1 MHCVSKPR
9 KPRNRRDALE
19 LFYELLPCF
28 SAFGYQFGVR
38 RCMLPCKKSFL
49 PRSNREGEIRERHS
63 IMKILAGKFN
73 RRLRWILA
81 LAILFFAAAA
91 LFYPYHYPTR
101 VYAAQEKE
109 RAAGGDQTTSLSD
122 QTDLAVT
129 VYNSNIALVRDVRQ
143 LALPGGAFRL
153 KFMDIAATVNPATV
167 HFRSLT
173 DPEKLGVIEQ
183 NYEYDL
189 LEPAKL
195 LHKYVGKEV
204 TLVRSYM
211 ENGSTKREEIK
222 ATLLSDNNGP
232 VWKIGND
239 IVTGVYSEGYRFPE
253 VPANLYERPTLLMSL
268 ENSGARKQQIEA
280 SYLATNLSWNA
291 DYVLTV
297 ARDDKAADLDGW
309 VTLANSSGT
318 AFHNA
323 RLQLVAG
330 DLNRLPQNGLRDMVV
345 SKSMAVAGAAERQ
358 FQQESFS
365 EYHLYTLGRRTSV
378 EDKETKQISLL
389 QGSGVPVEKIFVVN
403 GQNFYYH
410 NQQNP
415 GSPLKDPVMVFY
427 KFKNEEKAG
436 LGMPL
441 PAGNVRVYQKDSK
454 GGVLFVGED
463 RIDHTPKDENVTVHI
478 GNAFDVVA
486 ERKQTDYKRIDT
498 HVWEM
503 EFEITLRNHKDTPI
517 VVQVNEPIGGDWEM
531 LSSSYKYTKTSA
543 WAAQFNVPVD
553 KNGTSVLKYR
563 IRARW

>member
-1 MHCVSKPR
+1 MENHGSKW
-9 KPRNRRDALE
+9 
-19 LFYELLPCF
+19 
-28 SAFGYQFGVR
+28 Q
-38 RCMLPCKKSFL
+38 
-49 PRSNREGEIRERHS
+49 
-63 IMKILAGKFN
+63 
-73 RRLRWILA
+73 RRLPWILSATAA
-81 LAILFFAAAA
+81 LLAAAA
-91 LFYPYHYPTR
+91 FFYPACGRQH
-101 VYAAQEKE
+101 VFAAQEKE
-109 RAAGGDQTTSLSD
+109 APRATAPDQSTSLNDQSD
-122 QTDLAVT
+122 LNVT
-129 VYNSNIALVRDVRQ
+129 VYNSNIALVRDVRN
-143 LALPGGAFRL
+143 LTLPGGTFRL

-173 DPEKLGVIEQ
+173 EPDKLGVIEQ

-204 TLVRSYM
+204 TLVRAYQES
-211 ENGSTKREEIK
+211 GTTKREEIK

-239 IVTGVYSEGYRFPE
+239 IVTGMYAESYRFPE
-253 VPANLYERPTLLMSL
+253 VPANLYDRPTLLMSL
-268 ENSGARKQQIEA
+268 ENSGPRKQQIEA
-280 SYLATNLSWNA
+280 SYLATNLSWNS

-309 VTLANSSGT
+309 VTLVNNSGT

-330 DLNRLPQNGLRDMVV
+330 DLNRLPAAINGRADMAMEALR
-345 SKSMAVAGAAERQ
+345 SKAAAPQ

-389 QGSGVPVEKIFVVN
+389 AGTGVPVEKIFVVN
-403 GQNFYYH
+403 GLNYYYR
-410 NQQNP
+410 NAQAP
-415 GSPLKDPVMVFY
+415 GSPLKDAVMVFY
-427 KFKNEEKAG
+427 KFRNEEKAG

-441 PAGNVRVYQKDSK
+441 PAGNIRVYQKDSK
-454 GGVLFVGED
+454 GGILFVGED

-498 HVWEM
+498 HTWEM

-517 VVQVNEPIGGDWEM
+517 TVEVNEPIGGDWEM
-531 LSSSYKYTKTSA
+531 LNSTYKFTKTA
-543 WAAQFNVPVD
+543 AFAAQFRVPVAKD
-553 KNGTSVLKYR
+553 GTSVLRYR
-563 IRARW
+563 IRAKW

>member
-1 MHCVSKPR
+1 MNTPSKR
-9 KPRNRRDALE
+9 
-19 LFYELLPCF
+19 
-28 SAFGYQFGVR
+28 FGARAVWF
-38 RCMLPCKKSFL
+38 
-49 PRSNREGEIRERHS
+49 
-63 IMKILAGKFN
+63 AGAT
-73 RRLRWILA
+73 L
-81 LAILFFAAAA
+81 AA
-91 LFYPYHYPTR
+91 LLSAGVLYSATR
-101 VYAAQEKE
+101 SHRAATQEKE
-109 RAAGGDQTTSLSD
+109 ARPAASDQATRDQATSLSD

-143 LALPGGAFRL
+143 LNLPSGAFRL

-173 DPEKLGVIEQ
+173 EPDKLGVIEQ

-195 LHKYVGKEV
+195 LHKYVGKEI
-204 TLVRSYM
+204 TLERSYFD
-211 ENGSTKREEIK
+211 NSTTKREQFK
-222 ATLLSDNNGP
+222 ATLLSDNNGT
-232 VWKIGND
+232 VWKVGND
-239 IVTGVYSEGYRFPE
+239 IITNLAVESYHFPE
-253 VPANLYERPTLLMSL
+253 VPANLYDHPTLLMSL
-268 ENSGARKQQIEA
+268 DNSGSHKHQIEA
-280 SYLATNLSWNA
+280 SYLANNLSWNA

-297 ARDDKAADLDGW
+297 GRDDKAADLDGW
-309 VTLANSSGT
+309 VTLANNSGT

-330 DLNRLPQNGLRDMVV
+330 DLNRLPQ
-345 SKSMAVAGAAERQ
+345 APAAGALNELKTMSRAADVAQ
-358 FQQESFS
+358 FRQESFS
-365 EYHLYTLGRRTSV
+365 EYHLYSLGRRTSV

-389 QGSGVPVEKIFVVN
+389 QGSAVPVEKVFVVN

-410 NQQNP
+410 NQYNP
-415 GSPLKDPVMVFY
+415 GSPQKDPVMVFY

-441 PAGNVRVYQKDSK
+441 PAGNLRVYQKDSK
-454 GGVLFVGED
+454 GGVLFIGED
-463 RIDHTPKDENVTVHI
+463 HIDHTPKDETVTVHI

-517 VVQVNEPIGGDWEM
+517 IVEVNEPIGGDWEM
-531 LSSSYKYTKTSA
+531 LSSTYKFTKTAA
-543 WAAQFNVPVD
+543 WAAQFKVPVD

-563 IRARW
+563 IRAHW

>member
-1 MHCVSKPR
+1 MKSPSSR
-9 KPRNRRDALE
+9 
-19 LFYELLPCF
+19 
-28 SAFGYQFGVR
+28 FG
-38 RCMLPCKKSFL
+38 
-49 PRSNREGEIRERHS
+49 N
-63 IMKILAGKFN
+63 
-73 RRLRWILA
+73 RLRWI
-81 LAILFFAAAA
+81 AASVVVLIAGAA
-91 LFYPYHYPTR
+91 LLHAFRHTQR

-109 RAAGGDQTTSLSD
+109 AVRTASADQATSLGD

-143 LALPGGAFRL
+143 LTLPSGAFRL

-167 HFRSLT
+167 HFRSLNEP
-173 DPEKLGVIEQ
+173 DKLGVIEQ

-204 TLVRSYM
+204 TLVRSYQDS
-211 ENGSTKREEIK
+211 GTTKHEEVK
-222 ATLLSDNNGP
+222 AILLADNNGP

-239 IVTGVYSEGYRFPE
+239 IVTGMFAESYRFPE

-280 SYLATNLSWNA
+280 SYLASNLSWNA

-297 ARDDKAADLDGW
+297 GRDDKGADLDGW
-309 VTLANSSGT
+309 VTLANNSGT
-318 AFHNA
+318 AFRNA

-330 DLNRLPQNGLRDMVV
+330 DLNRIPQGGVIG
-345 SKSMAVAGAAERQ
+345 GAAKEMAMNRAAAPQ
-358 FQQESFS
+358 FQQENFS

-389 QGSGVPVEKIFVVN
+389 QGSGVPVQKLFIVN

-410 NQQNP
+410 NAQNP
-415 GSPLKDPVMVFY
+415 GSPLKDAVMVYY

-454 GGVLFVGED
+454 GGVLFIGED
-463 RIDHTPKDENVTVHI
+463 RIDHTPKDEDVTVHI
-478 GNAFDVVA
+478 GNAFDVIA
-486 ERKQTDYKRIDT
+486 ERKQTDYKRIDN

-503 EFEITLRNHKDTPI
+503 EFEITLRNHKDTP
-517 VVQVNEPIGGDWEM
+517 VTVQVNEPIGGDWEM
-531 LSSSYKYTKTSA
+531 LSSSYKFTKTA
-543 WAAQFNVPVD
+543 AFAAQFNVPVD